1 MELPAGFLHNR
12 RTDRQTDR
20 QSSRSMKMLT
30 VLFPGAT
37 GNKKNLRKGFS
48 KLRSTQRNELIL
60 LADELM
66 QSRGAIAINT
76 TTNTNYKYNNNEI
89 VTNRSQDQSIAL
101 SIDIYVEPRFASF
114 VVSQ

>member
-1 MELPAGFLHNR
+1 
-12 RTDRQTDR
+12 
-20 QSSRSMKMLT
+20 MKMLT

-66 QSRGAIAINT
+66 Q
-76 TTNTNYKYNNNEI
+76 
-89 VTNRSQDQSIAL
+89 
-101 SIDIYVEPRFASF
+101 
-114 VVSQ
+114 